1 MKFNIIGSKKYE
13 VTLIFENFNIPK
25 AANPIQETGIT

>member
-1 MKFNIIGSKKYE
+1 MHEIQHYRFQE
-13 VTLIFENFNIPK
+13 VRSYVNMNFNISK

>member
-1 MKFNIIGSKKYE
+1 MHEIQHYRFQE
-13 VTLIFENFNIPK
+13 VQSYANMNFNIPK